1 MPEYLYSN
9 DIKSAII
16 KNNIH
21 YWYPFECS
29 ICGCSYGFYF
39 ENGNVIFNGA
49 CDCGSIFGE
58 RLASY
63 QEIADIYNNNKD
75 EQFRLEMLKYF
86 KLPFDDMI

>member
-9 DIKSAII
+9 DIKNAII

-58 RLASY
+58 R
-63 QEIADIYNNNKD
+63 
-75 EQFRLEMLKYF
+75 
-86 KLPFDDMI
+86 